1 MKIVCKK
8 NDILESINISL
19 RAIPAKT
26 TMPILG
32 CIVIRANSNNIKFI
46 TNDMEMAIETIV
58 KGRVIEDGSI
68 AIDAKKFSDIVRK
81 ITDEEITIET
91 NEYYMATI
99 RYGNNEASFNCLSD
113 EEFPDLPT
121 VEKQNAIRIS
131 QFSLKEII
139 LQTVF
144 SISDNESQ
152 KIMTG
157 ELFEIEGDKLTVVA
171 LDGHRIAIRKIT
183 LNDEYKLTKVIIPG
197 KTLLEITKI
206 LSGEVKDEIN
216 IYFTKNHV
224 LFELENTIILS
235 RLIDGE
241 YYKINQMLSGDY
253 DTKLK
258 VNRRSFA
265 ESIDRSTLFI
275 KETDKKPIILD
286 IRDFTMNIKV
296 NSQQGAINENL
307 SVNKEGND
315 IMIGFNPKF
324 LLDVIRVIDDE
335 EITIY
340 MTNAKAPCFIKNE
353 DESYIYLILPI
364 NFNAAR

>member
-171 LDGHRIAIRKIT
+171 LDGHRIAIRKIK
-183 LNDEYKLTKVIIPG
+183 LNNEYKPTKVIIPG
-197 KTLLEITKI
+197 KTLREITKI
-206 LSGEVKDEIN
+206 LSGEVDKTVN
-216 IYFTKNHV
+216 IYFEKNHI
-224 LFELENTIILS
+224 LFEFENTIVIS
-235 RLIDGE
+235 RLIEGD
-241 YYKINQMLSGDY
+241 YYRINQMLTGDY
-253 DTKLK
+253 DTKIKCNKKNL
-258 VNRRSFA
+258 
-265 ESIDRSTLFI
+265 I
-275 KETDKKPIILD
+275 KESDKRPIVLNINDFNLNVKINTEGGAMSED
-286 IRDFTMNIKV
+286 IEI
-296 NSQQGAINENL
+296 Q
-307 SVNKEGND
+307 KEGKD
-315 IMIGFNPKF
+315 IVIGFNPKF
-324 LLDVIRVIDDE
+324 LLDVFRVIDDQ
-335 EITIY
+335 EITLY
-340 MTNAKAPCFIKNE
+340 MTNSKAPCFIKN
-353 DESYIYLILPI
+353 DEETYDYLILPV
-364 NFNAAR
+364 NFSAGR